1 VTNKDKKF
9 RCKAPLEAVV
19 PDEFEVEELTD
30 SEEAAAA
37 AEAEQIRQE
46 AEAAAAA
53 AEAERIR
60 QEEAAAAAAA
70 EAERIRLE

>member
-1 VTNKDKKF
+1 M
-9 RCKAPLEAVV
+9 

-70 EAERIRLE
+70 AAEAERIRLE